1 MSPTN
6 FRLTNDLPPVPFFFV
21 AHSLIKHQATL
32 AMVLGYVNGGIG
44 CETASGLELLGLE
57 WSFLVCSLAESGLG
71 TTK

>member
-6 FRLTNDLPPVPFFFV
+6 FRLTNDLPPVPFFCCPFPYKTPSNPGHGFGV
-21 AHSLIKHQATL
+21 CKWR
-32 AMVLGYVNGGIG
+32 IG